1 MQKFY
6 RFWKKDFLN
15 KIIVLVVLLI
25 ATVVAVDLFL
35 FMTHRPS
42 GSSLLADLFP
52 TPTTELKVILTSNAA
67 TAGAQAALETAKIPP
82 TITTMPFT
90 PRPKATTFPPTFTPE
105 TIAVTATPTQTL
117 SLDCIPATPAR
128 TGKVVSIVDGYT
140 IKVLIDG
147 LVYTMRY
154 LGIELPEDQAY
165 AEQASV
171 LNGKLV
177 YGKEIS
183 LIADKQDKDQLGRL
197 LRYVI
202 VDGTFVNLELLQ
214 QGLATTQNTDPLFA
228 CAEAFKKAEQS
239 AMDAKRGYWKIAPA
253 P

>member
-1 MQKFY
+1 M
-6 RFWKKDFLN
+6 
-15 KIIVLVVLLI
+15 
-25 ATVVAVDLFL
+25 
-35 FMTHRPS
+35 
-42 GSSLLADLFP
+42 
-52 TPTTELKVILTSNAA
+52 ILTSNAA
-67 TAGAQAALETAKIPP
+67 TAGAKAALETAQVPP

-90 PRPKATTFPPTFTPE
+90 PRPKATIFPPTLPASTPE
-105 TIAVTATPTQTL
+105 TIALTATPTQTL
-117 SLDCIPATPAR
+117 SLDCIPATPAQ

-140 IKVLIDG
+140 VKVLIDG

-154 LGIELPEDQAY
+154 LGIELPEDEGY
-165 AEQASV
+165 AEQASF

-183 LIADKQDKDQLGRL
+183 LIADKQEKDQLGRL
-197 LRYVI
+197 LRYVV
-202 VDGTFVNLELLQ
+202 VDGTLVNLELVE

-228 CAEAFKKAEQS
+228 CAEVFKQAEQS